1 MTRSESLTDEK
12 GWLLEDDSWEVM
24 RKEDVMDD
32 HADIVRAAV
41 EVQTGLATLMQTVLY
56 GRTMILIDT
65 IGLVFIYCRHK
76 YRYGQR
82 MFKQWA
88 LLMVQ
93 INQATMVTLMLVA
106 VSIPSR

>member
-41 EVQTGLATLMQTVLY
+41 EVQIGLATLMQTVLY

-65 IGLVFIYCRHK
+65 ILDLYLFIVDTSTVMDNVCSNNGLC
-76 YRYGQR
+76 
-82 MFKQWA
+82 
-88 LLMVQ
+88 
-93 INQATMVTLMLVA
+93 
-106 VSIPSR
+106 